1 MGCTIKNFHEAFPKD
16 EDTAWLGERSMWAN
30 PSGCSEKAGKLTGK
44 MGNKHNRTKI
54 IHQDARYIC
63 YSDRTCLG
71 SLRIELG

>member
-16 EDTAWLGERSMWAN
+16 EDTAWLGDRSMWDD
-30 PSGCSEKAGKLTGK
+30 PSKCSKKAGELTGK